1 MSFRYPQVLSRRGFC
16 ICCAVAAGLGANGRW
31 FSAAEAATEP
41 RDIVDLIR
49 DYAAKTPIQLH
60 KLRGNVTII
69 EGSGGNIA
77 VLTGADGKV
86 FVDAGITGTR
96 PRILEAVN
104 SLSRDPIKHL
114 INTHWHFDHTD
125 GNQWLN
131 EQGAAILAHE
141 NTHKHLLSAM
151 RVEDWEYSF
160 PAPPLA
166 AVPSEVF
173 ASEETL
179 NFNRSTLHLK
189 YYGPAHTDSD
199 ISVTFAEADILHCG
213 DTFWNGFYPFID
225 YSSGGSIDG
234 MISAAEANVA
244 AVSDKT
250 IVIPGHNMP
259 GHASPVSNK
268 TELASFRDMLVA
280 IRANVAKLKQQGRSI
295 DETIAAKPSAAF
307 DAKWGQ
313 FLITPAFF
321 TKLVYEGV

>member
-16 ICCAVAAGLGANGRW
+16 ICCAVAAGLDANGGW
-31 FSAAEAATEP
+31 FSSADASPQP
-41 RDIVDLIR
+41 REIVDLIR

-60 KLRGNVTII
+60 KLRGNITII

-96 PRILEAVN
+96 PRILDAVN
-104 SLSRDPIKHL
+104 GLSSDPIKHL

-131 EQGAAILAHE
+131 EEGAAILAHE

-173 ASEETL
+173 ASEKL
-179 NFNRSTLHLK
+179 LVSTV
-189 YYGPAHTDSD
+189 P
-199 ISVTFAEADILHCG
+199 HC
-213 DTFWNGFYPFID
+213 I
-225 YSSGGSIDG
+225 
-234 MISAAEANVA
+234 
-244 AVSDKT
+244 
-250 IVIPGHNMP
+250 
-259 GHASPVSNK
+259 
-268 TELASFRDMLVA
+268 
-280 IRANVAKLKQQGRSI
+280 
-295 DETIAAKPSAAF
+295 
-307 DAKWGQ
+307 
-313 FLITPAFF
+313 
-321 TKLVYEGV
+321 

>member
-1 MSFRYPQVLSRRGFC
+1 MSLHYSQALSRRGFC
-16 ICCAVAAGLGANGRW
+16 ICCAVAAGLGTNGGW
-31 FSAAEAATEP
+31 LSPAEASTEP

-49 DYAAKTPIQLH
+49 DYAAKAPIQLH
-60 KLRGNVTII
+60 KLRGNITII

-77 VLTGADGKV
+77 VLTGADGKL
-86 FVDAGITGTR
+86 FVDAGITATR
-96 PRILEAVN
+96 PRILEAVSN
-104 SLSRDPIKHL
+104 LSRDPIKHL

-141 NTHKHLLSAM
+141 NTHKRLQLAM
-151 RVEDWEYSF
+151 RVEDWEYNF

-173 ASEETL
+173 ASEKTL
-179 NFNRSTLHLK
+179 NLNRSTLHLK

-199 ISVTFAEADILHCG
+199 ISVAFTEADILHCG

-234 MISAAEANVA
+234 MIKAAEANVA
-244 AVSDKT
+244 TVSDKT

-268 TELASFRDMLVA
+268 AELASFRDMLVA
-280 IRANVAKLKQQGRSI
+280 IRANVAKLKQQGRSL
-295 DETIAAKPSAAF
+295 DETVAAKPTEAF

-313 FLITPAFF
+313 FLISPAFI
-321 TKLVYEGV
+321 TKMVYEGV